1 MRTGEEASQPYHC
14 YWHPDLETGLS
25 CSYCQRPICPNC
37 MVQAHVGSRC
47 KECGKSAPMPTYE
60 LKPSHY
66 LKSAATAIGLTL
78 LGSISRWSLSQLL
91 LLVFPLAISFFLTS
105 ILIIPFGFIS
115 GDLISRSVNRKRG
128 PLLAFIAGPAVATTF
143 VIGLQLPGLFISPFY
158 GVLAT
163 IAAIILAIQPLRK

>member
-1 MRTGEEASQPYHC
+1 MRTIEEASHPYHC
-14 YWHPDLETGLS
+14 YWHPDLQTGLS
-25 CSYCQRPICPNC
+25 CSHCLRPICPDC
-37 MVQAHVGSRC
+37 MVQAHVGIRC

-60 LKPSHY
+60 VKPSHY

-78 LGSISRWSLSQLL
+78 FGSISWWFLSQLL
-91 LLVFPLAISFFLTS
+91 LLVLPIAISFFLTS
-105 ILIIPFGFIS
+105 LLIIPFGFIS

-128 PLLAFIAGPAVATTF
+128 TLLAFIAGTAVATTF

>member
-1 MRTGEEASQPYHC
+1 MRTVEEALHPYHC

-25 CSYCQRPICPNC
+25 CSHCHKPICPNC
-37 MVQAHVGSRC
+37 MVQAHVGIRC
-47 KECGKSAPMPTYE
+47 QECGKSAPMPTYE
-60 LKPSHY
+60 VKPIHY

-78 LGSISRWSLSQLL
+78 FGSVFWSFLSQLL
-91 LLVFPLAISFFLTS
+91 LLVLPIPISFFLTS
-105 ILIIPFGFIS
+105 LLIIPFGFIS

-128 PLLAFIAGPAVATTF
+128 TLLAFLAGGTVATTF